1 MQISVLAPTRE
12 LLLANI
18 EVIEALAAMEKTE
31 DIPEVSRLVKAIYLL
46 NHEFNTL

>member
-1 MQISVLAPTRE
+1 MQISVLAPTWE

-31 DIPEVSRLVKAIYLL
+31 DIPEVAQLMKAIYLL
-46 NHEFNTL
+46 NHEFNTF